1 MDGILLEV
9 KRGDITELDV
19 DVIVNAANS
28 TLLGGGGV
36 DGAIHRAAGPKL
48 VEYCRGLDGCAT
60 GEAKITPGFNL
71 PARYIIHTVGPIY
84 GEEGGRED
92 ELLYACYRNAI
103 MLAYENGLKSVA
115 IPAISAGAFGFP
127 LEDVASIGVRATF
140 EALKDIPFG
149 GIEKVIFVAF
159 SQEAEEMF
167 GASVMGF
174 TGDEFD

>member
-1 MDGILLEV
+1 MDGIALEV
-9 KRGDITELDV
+9 KQGDITQFEV

-36 DGAIHRAAGPKL
+36 DGAIHRAAGPAL
-48 VEYCRGLDGCAT
+48 VEYCRSLNGCAT
-60 GEAKITPGFNL
+60 GEAKITPGFEL

-92 ELLYACYRNAI
+92 ELLYACYRNSI
-103 MLAYENGLKSVA
+103 LLAYEKGLKTLAV
-115 IPAISAGAFGFP
+115 PAISAGAYGFP

-140 EALKDIPFG
+140 ETLKEIPFG
-149 GIEKVIFVAF
+149 GIEKIIFATF
-159 SQEAEEMF
+159 STEATELF
-167 GASVMGF
+167 GSTMMGF